1 MHTHHDPSM
10 DAAAEG
16 SRAAAN
22 HSSSGSRAIRQL
34 KTPENRTGMPDGLKS
49 SMENLSGMDLSAVRV
64 HYNSDQP
71 AGLNALAYAQGDQV
85 HIGPG
90 QEHHLAHEV
99 AHVVQQREGRV
110 QPTMQLKDDIPVNA
124 DPGLEKEAD
133 DLGAEALRNA

>member
-1 MHTHHDPSM
+1 MHTHQDPSLQS
-10 DAAAEG
+10 EG

-22 HSSSGSRAIRQL
+22 SSSGSRALRQL

-49 SMENLSGMDLSAVRV
+49 SMENLTGTDLSDVRV

-85 HIGPG
+85 HLGPG

-99 AHVVQQREGRV
+99 AHVVQQAEGRV
-110 QPTMQLKDDIPVNA
+110 QPTMQLKDSIPVND
-124 DPGLEKEAD
+124 DPQLEKEAD
-133 DLGAEALRNA
+133 DLGAAAMRNT